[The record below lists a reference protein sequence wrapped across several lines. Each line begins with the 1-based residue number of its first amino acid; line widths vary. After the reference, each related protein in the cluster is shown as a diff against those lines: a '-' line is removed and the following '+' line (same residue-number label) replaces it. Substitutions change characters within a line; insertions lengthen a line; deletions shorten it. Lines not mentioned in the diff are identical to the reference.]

1 MSIGLDGSL
10 LAHVKHTESLRASSE
25 TSSLNLFRQM
35 RASRKAETPSSL
47 RVKLSSAMTPR
58 VVQMAHEY
66 IFVMFEDSC
75 EVNVFN
81 LKWQARVH
89 AGRELNVWIRNPTK
103 LTL

>member
-1 MSIGLDGSL
+1 MSNELDGSL
-10 LAHVKHTESLRASSE
+10 LAHVEHTESLRASSE

-47 RVKLSSAMTPR
+47 RVKLSSAMTLR
-58 VVQMAHEY
+58 IVRLAHEN
-66 IFVMFEDSC
+66 IFVMFEVSC

-89 AGRELNVWIRNPTK
+89 AQRAAMTSRS
-103 LTL
+103 

>member
-10 LAHVKHTESLRASSE
+10 LAHVEHTESLRASSE

-58 VVQMAHEY
+58 VVQMLMN
-66 IFVMFEDSC
+66 IFSSC
-75 EVNVFN
+75 
-81 LKWQARVH
+81 LKTV
-89 AGRELNVWIRNPTK
+89 VK
-103 LTL
+103 SMSLT